1 MHLRPPEAARK
12 AIAAGKAMP
21 SPRACAAISL
31 QSNSLSA
38 PRRAPGAGALPGH
51 SFLYRWLPV
60 WARAA
65 GRSSV
70 GLTAIVTAG
79 AASLQAQAVEL
90 QLTPDRLTLEAG
102 KRQAIYAA
110 AYDRQGNLV
119 TSAGISFTSSDT
131 TVATVSRDGTVLGIA
146 AGAAEVVARTD
157 SLTARAAVTVTGG
170 APRVPVASIRIEPRA
185 VWLLPL
191 EPARLAMT
199 LRLADGSPAT
209 GARVRWRTL
218 DAKVATVDR
227 DGLLVAAGPGQT
239 LVEAVVAGGPADTV
253 LVTVDTARFSVRE
266 RISLAPGAIDT
277 LVVTVPSQGG
287 RRLTA
292 GLVWG
297 SSDSAIVAPGAG
309 GELRARAPGSA
320 TVTVGGYGMSG
331 RTQVFVHQPVHSL
344 IISPRASAGPI
355 RLAPGTSRR
364 FDVRALAAD
373 STPVADAAIGWTVS
387 DSSIATYAPETA
399 LLEALRPGSVSL
411 TARLEGFEP
420 ATWSVQVVPAT
431 LRIERARV
439 GLVRGARIMLRTEFV
454 DEAGAPIPV
463 DPALTWSSSSPSVAV
478 DTNGAVEA
486 REPGRATV
494 TARTAGGRSV
504 AAEVFVTGELLVS
517 SSRGSA
523 TPRAIGV
530 HQVMPGDTGLRPLFA
545 DSFASIEAVYSP
557 DRSRIAFSSNRA
569 GTFDLYLMDADGGNV
584 ARLTSEPGG
593 ESAPAWAPD
602 GSRIFFAL
610 DRPGGA
616 QIASIAPDGSDLRVL
631 TSAPGSQRNP
641 SVSADGRAIA
651 FASTRDGN
659 LEIYRMDAEGGN
671 QQRLTTGSARDQ
683 LPRWLPDGSLLY
695 VSWERGAR
703 IMRLGPNGVV
713 TVLESPDPIVA
724 LAASAD
730 GGRIAYVAGRSLDRS
745 GSRVEYRLVVQS
757 LAGGGPPV
765 TLRFAPGEQVATPS
779 F

>member
-1 MHLRPPEAARK
+1 DLPRF
-12 AIAAGKAMP
+12 AGP
-21 SPRACAAISL
+21 S
-31 QSNSLSA
+31 
-38 PRRAPGAGALPGH
+38 GAGALPARP
-51 SFLYRWLPV
+51 FLYNWRP
-60 WARAA
+60 ARRRVAT
-65 GRSSV
+65 RSSL
-70 GLTAIVTAG
+70 GLSAVLMTAPAG
-79 AASLQAQAVEL
+79 LHAQAVEL
-90 QLTPDRLTLEAG
+90 QLTPDRLTIEAG

-119 TSAGISFTSSDT
+119 TSAGISFSSSDT
-131 TVATVSRDGTVLGIA
+131 TVATVSRDGTVLGV
-146 AGAAEVVARTD
+146 AGGTADVVARAD
-157 SLTARAAVTVTGG
+157 SLIARATVTVTGG
-170 APRVPVASIRIEPRA
+170 TPRVPVASVRIEPRA

-191 EPARLAMT
+191 EPARLGLT
-199 LRLADGSPAT
+199 LSLADGSPAA

-218 DAKVATVDR
+218 DPKVATVDR
-227 DGLLVAAGPGQT
+227 DGLVVAAGPGQT
-239 LVEAVVAGGPADTV
+239 LVEAGVPGGPADTV
-253 LVTVDTARFSVRE
+253 LVSVDTARFTVRE
-266 RISLAPGAIDT
+266 RLSLAPGAVDT
-277 LVVTVPSQGG
+277 LVVTVPAQGG
-287 RRLTA
+287 RRLAA
-292 GLVWG
+292 GLVWE
-297 SSDSAIVAPGAG
+297 SSDTAIVIPGAG
-309 GELRARAPGSA
+309 GELRARAPGST

-344 IISPRASAGPI
+344 IISPRASGGPI

-364 FDVRALAAD
+364 FDVRALGAD
-373 STPVADAAIGWTVS
+373 STPVADAAIGWTLS
-387 DSSIATYAPETA
+387 DSSIATYTRETG
-399 LLEALRPGSVSL
+399 LLEARGPGTVSL

-420 ATWSVQVVPAT
+420 ATWNVEVVPAT
-431 LRIERARV
+431 LRIDRARM
-439 GLVRGARIMLRTEFV
+439 GLVRGGRAVLRAELV
-454 DEAGAPIPV
+454 DESGTPIPLE
-463 DPALTWSSSSPSVAV
+463 PALAWSSSAPSVTV
-478 DTNGAVEA
+478 DSNGSIEA

-494 TARTAGGRSV
+494 AARTPDGGSI

-530 HQVMPGDTGLRPLFA
+530 HQLMPGETELRPLLA
-545 DSFASIEAVYSP
+545 DSFASIEAVYAP

-569 GTFDLYLMDADGGNV
+569 GSFDLYLMDADGGNV
-584 ARLTSEPGG
+584 TRLTSEPGA

-602 GSRIFFAL
+602 GSRIFFAA
-610 DRPGGA
+610 DRAGGS
-616 QIASIAPDGSDLRVL
+616 QIASVAPDGSDLRVL

-641 SVSADGRAIA
+641 SVSADGRSIA

-659 LEIYRMDAEGGN
+659 LEIYRMDADGGN
-671 QQRLTTGSARDQ
+671 ERRLTTGSARDQ

-703 IMRLGPNGVV
+703 IMRLGPDGVV

-730 GGRIAYVAGRSLDRS
+730 GARIAYVAGRALDRS

-757 LAGGGPPV
+757 LVGGGPPV